1 LKVTTVL
8 SSGLPATPIA
18 VMIIWPVAIGVSRI
32 IRIGPSEA
40 RHVIRV
46 DGRIVVI
53 IVRLV
58 ISAFDD
64 PLTLDDGGCPFDYR
78 VTLFISTEVSS

>member
-1 LKVTTVL
+1 M
-8 SSGLPATPIA
+8 
-18 VMIIWPVAIGVSRI
+18 MIGPVAIRVSGKI
-32 IRIGPSEA
+32 GIGPPEA
-40 RHVIRV
+40 RHVIRI

-58 ISAFDD
+58 ISAFDN
-64 PLTLDDGGCPFDYR
+64 PLPLDDRGSPFNYR